1 MKSPVK
7 PSMKSSWFSS
17 IRVVLTS
24 RTQLAVLL
32 LGFSSGLPLLLS
44 SGTLQAWLTVS
55 QVNTA
60 TIGLFALVGLPY
72 TLKFL
77 WAPLLDRYSVRWLGR
92 RRSWILLMQLAISLT
107 LLALAFTDPKSQLW
121 PFALV
126 ALVLAALSATQDI
139 AIDAWRT
146 DTLSPPERGFGAAL
160 FVMAYRIGMLAAGS
174 VAMILAQYFGWPLTY
189 FVMALLMGVGMIA
202 TLLAPERDTL
212 HLKPLSLAA
221 AVVAPLREF
230 FSRPGAWALVA
241 LIILYKF
248 GDAFASAL
256 STTFLIRGAGFS
268 LAEIGLINNG
278 LGLVITLFGG
288 LFGGLWMMKLG
299 LFRSLMVFGVLQAIT
314 NLGYALLAVAPSL
327 GVMVPVIALEHFTG
341 GLGTAAFVAL
351 LMAVCDIRY
360 SATQFALLS
369 AVATLGRVYLGPVA
383 GLTVTVIGWPSFFV
397 LTFVAA
403 LPGLWLLFRLKAMI
417 CQLDRVH

>member
-278 LGLVITLFGG
+278 LGLVITLVGG

>member
-1 MKSPVK
+1 MKFPVK

-92 RRSWILLMQLAISLT
+92 RRSWMLLMQLAISLT
-107 LLALAFTDPKSQLW
+107 LLALAFTDPRSQLW

-160 FVMAYRIGMLAAGS
+160 FVMAYRVGMLAAGS

-202 TLLAPERDTL
+202 TLLAPERDTF
-212 HLKPLSLAA
+212 HLKPLSLAV

-278 LGLVITLFGG
+278 LGLVITLVGG

-314 NLGYALLAVAPSL
+314 NLGYALLAVVPSL

-351 LMAVCDIRY
+351 LMAICDIRY
-360 SATQFALLS
+360 SA
-369 AVATLGRVYLGPVA
+369 
-383 GLTVTVIGWPSFFV
+383 
-397 LTFVAA
+397 
-403 LPGLWLLFRLKAMI
+403 
-417 CQLDRVH
+417 

>member
-7 PSMKSSWFSS
+7 PSMKSSWVSS

-92 RRSWILLMQLAISLT
+92 RRSWILLMQIAISLT

-278 LGLVITLFGG
+278 LGLVITLVGG